1 MRPDDTEK
9 RYKKQGGRPEDFAV
23 IQNGPN
29 FWMYPKPELRSTP
42 SIEATISRSLAGLR
56 SKGLIQGERWLS
68 LTEKGFLIVNKQ
80 TKNTNLL
87 TFREYVGKVQELEK
101 REMASKMDLGKMMK
115 MGKALGFNFDEMKTE
130 RR

>member
-1 MRPDDTEK
+1 
-9 RYKKQGGRPEDFAV
+9 
-23 IQNGPN
+23 
-29 FWMYPKPELRSTP
+29 MYPKPELRSTP

-87 TFREYVGKVQELEK
+87 TFSEYTGKIEEK
-101 REMASKMDLGKMMK
+101 EEKETIQGMNIEKFFKMAKVLGI
-115 MGKALGFNFDEMKTE
+115 NFPKSQT
-130 RR
+130 